1 VKDKFNHNKWGK
13 VKIASHLRAKSIPD
27 ELIREEL
34 ESVDEE
40 QYMKRVKDTVLQH
53 RKSIKAKNQFD
64 LRGKLLRYGLSK
76 GFESSLLYDIL
87 NDME

>member
-1 VKDKFNHNKWGK
+1 
-13 VKIASHLRAKSIPD
+13 
-27 ELIREEL
+27 L

-40 QYMKRVKDTVLQH
+40 QYRKLVKDTVLQH